1 MMLQRIKLMP
11 DYSCYPLWD
20 RDDGGDIEPWELP
33 LSETTI
39 ERLLNWQDIY
49 DRTIDWDDPASAG
62 FASEKEKK
70 VFEREGISLWKQLQK
85 ELGDEYEIV
94 YFSQLLQ
101 RVINPSKS
109 RLGNYLDALLRTS
122 ELLQLLEK
130 RRGNW
135 AEKEISEKQ
144 FIAPITVAVTRGKSI
159 EFQGKSRSVD
169 KVKLND
175 SLYLYQ
181 ASDNPPHIVRA
192 NRKQPRKLIPDL
204 ATIKSGQKKD

>member
-1 MMLQRIKLMP
+1 MMLHRIKLMP

-33 LSETTI
+33 LSEATI

-62 FASEKEKK
+62 FASEKEKR
-70 VFEREGISLWKQLQK
+70 VFEREGISLWKQLQT

-101 RVINPSKS
+101 QVINPYKS
-109 RLGNYLDALLRTS
+109 RLGNYLDALQRRS
-122 ELLQLLEK
+122 ELPQVIQK

-135 AEKEISEKQ
+135 ADKEISEKQ

-159 EFQGKSRSVD
+159 EDQGKSRSVD
-169 KVKLND
+169 QVKLND
-175 SLYLYQ
+175 WLYLYQ

-192 NRKQPRKLIPDL
+192 NRKQRRKLIPDL
-204 ATIKSGQKKD
+204 ATIKSDQKKD

>member
-1 MMLQRIKLMP
+1 MYTRIKLMT
-11 DYSCYPLWD
+11 DYNYYPLWD
-20 RDDGGDIEPWELP
+20 LDDVGDIDPTELP
-33 LSETTI
+33 LSEATI
-39 ERLLNWQDIY
+39 ERLLNWQKIY
-49 DRTIDWDDPASAG
+49 DGIIDWDDPASAG
-62 FASEKEKK
+62 FASAQEEIA
-70 VFEREGISLWKQLQK
+70 FEREGISLWKQLQK

-109 RLGNYLDALLRTS
+109 RLGNYLYALLRTS
-122 ELLQLLEK
+122 ELPQVIQK
-130 RRGNW
+130 RRGNL

-159 EFQGKSRSVD
+159 EAQGKSRSVD

-181 ASDNPPHIVRA
+181 ASDNPPPTLGVLIA
-192 NRKQPRKLIPDL
+192 NNLE
-204 ATIKSGQKKD
+204 S

>member
-1 MMLQRIKLMP
+1 MYTRIKLMT
-11 DYSCYPLWD
+11 DYNYYPLWD
-20 RDDGGDIEPWELP
+20 MDDVGDIDPTELP
-33 LSETTI
+33 LSEATI
-39 ERLLNWQDIY
+39 ERLLNWQKIY
-49 DRTIDWDDPASAG
+49 DGIIDWDDPASAG
-62 FASEKEKK
+62 FASAQEEIA
-70 VFEREGISLWKQLQK
+70 FEREGISLWKQLQK

-109 RLGNYLDALLRTS
+109 RLGNYLYALLRTS
-122 ELLQLLEK
+122 ELLQVIQK

-135 AEKEISEKQ
+135 PEKEISEKQ
-144 FIAPITVAVTRGKSI
+144 FIVPITVAVTRGKSLD
-159 EFQGKSRSVD
+159 FQGKSRSVD
-169 KVKLND
+169 KVKLNN

>member
-1 MMLQRIKLMP
+1 MMQRIKLMA
-11 DYSCYPLWD
+11 DFDCYPLWD
-20 RDDGGDIEPWELP
+20 MDDGGDIDPTDLP
-33 LSETTI
+33 LSEGTI
-39 ERLLNWQDIY
+39 ELLLNWQNIY
-49 DRTIDWDDPASAG
+49 DGIIDWDDPASAG
-62 FASEKEKK
+62 FASEKEKM
-70 VFEREGISLWKQLQK
+70 VFEREGISLWKKIQK

-101 RVINPSKS
+101 RVINPYKS
-109 RLGNYLDALLRTS
+109 RLGNYLDALLRMS
-122 ELLQLLEK
+122 ELLQLIQK
-130 RRGNW
+130 RRGNL
-135 AEKEISEKQ
+135 AEKEISVKQ
-144 FIAPITVAVTRGKSI
+144 FIAPITVAVTRDKSL

-181 ASDNPPHIVRA
+181 ASDNAPHIVRA

>member
-33 LSETTI
+33 LSEATI
-39 ERLLNWQDIY
+39 ERLLNWQKIY
-49 DRTIDWDDPASAG
+49 EGIIDWDDPASAG
-62 FASEKEKK
+62 FASAQEEIA
-70 VFEREGISLWKQLQK
+70 FEREGISLWKQLQK

-109 RLGNYLDALLRTS
+109 RLGNYLYALLRTS
-122 ELLQLLEK
+122 ELPQLIQK
-130 RRGNW
+130 RRGNL
-135 AEKEISEKQ
+135 ADKEISEKQ

-159 EFQGKSRSVD
+159 EAQGKSRSVD
-169 KVKLND
+169 KVKLKD

-181 ASDNPPHIVRA
+181 ASDNPPQFVRA
-192 NRKQPRKLIPDL
+192 NRKQRRKLIPDL
-204 ATIKSGQKKD
+204 ATIESAQKKD

>member
-33 LSETTI
+33 LSEATI

-62 FASEKEKK
+62 FASAQEEIA
-70 VFEREGISLWKQLQK
+70 FEREGISLWKQLQK

-101 RVINPSKS
+101 RVINPYKS
-109 RLGNYLDALLRTS
+109 RLGNYLDALLRRS
-122 ELLQLLEK
+122 ELPQVIQK
-130 RRGNW
+130 RRSSL
-135 AEKEISEKQ
+135 AEKEISENQ
-144 FIAPITVAVTRGKSI
+144 FIALITVSVNIGKSI
-159 EFQGKSRSVD
+159 EYK
-169 KVKLND
+169 
-175 SLYLYQ
+175 
-181 ASDNPPHIVRA
+181 
-192 NRKQPRKLIPDL
+192 
-204 ATIKSGQKKD
+204 

>member
-33 LSETTI
+33 LSEATI
-39 ERLLNWQDIY
+39 ERLLNWQKIY
-49 DRTIDWDDPASAG
+49 EGIIDWDDPASAG
-62 FASEKEKK
+62 FASAQEEIA
-70 VFEREGISLWKQLQK
+70 FEREGISLWKQLQK

-101 RVINPSKS
+101 RVINPYKS
-109 RLGNYLDALLRTS
+109 RLGHYLDALLRRS
-122 ELLQLLEK
+122 ELLQVIQK
-130 RRGNW
+130 RRGNF

-144 FIAPITVAVTRGKSI
+144 FIVPITVPLTRGKSI
-159 EFQGKSRSVD
+159 EDQGKSSSVD
-169 KVKLND
+169 KIKFND
-175 SLYLYQ
+175 SLYLYP

-192 NRKQPRKLIPDL
+192 NRKRRKLIPDL
-204 ATIKSGQKKD
+204 ATIESDKKND

>member
-1 MMLQRIKLMP
+1 MYTRIKLMT
-11 DYSCYPLWD
+11 DYNYYPLWD
-20 RDDGGDIEPWELP
+20 LDDVGDIDPTELP
-33 LSETTI
+33 LSEATI
-39 ERLLNWQDIY
+39 ERLLNWQKIY
-49 DRTIDWDDPASAG
+49 DGIIDWDDPASAG
-62 FASEKEKK
+62 FASAQEEIA
-70 VFEREGISLWKQLQK
+70 FEREGISLWKQLQK

-109 RLGNYLDALLRTS
+109 RLGNYLYALLRTS
-122 ELLQLLEK
+122 ELPQVIQK
-130 RRGNW
+130 RRGNL

-159 EFQGKSRSVD
+159 EAQGKSRSVD

-181 ASDNPPHIVRA
+181 ASDNPPHIGRP

-204 ATIKSGQKKD
+204 ATIKSGKKKD

>member
-1 MMLQRIKLMP
+1 MYTRIKLMT
-11 DYSCYPLWD
+11 DYNYYPLWD
-20 RDDGGDIEPWELP
+20 LDDVGDIDPTELP
-33 LSETTI
+33 LSEATI
-39 ERLLNWQDIY
+39 ERLLNWQKIY
-49 DRTIDWDDPASAG
+49 DGIIDWDDPASAG
-62 FASEKEKK
+62 FASAQEEIA
-70 VFEREGISLWKQLQK
+70 FEREGISLWKQLQK

-109 RLGNYLDALLRTS
+109 RLGNYLYALLRTS
-122 ELLQLLEK
+122 ELPQVIQK
-130 RRGNW
+130 RRGNL

-159 EFQGKSRSVD
+159 EAQGKSRSVD
-169 KVKLND
+169 KVKFND

-181 ASDNPPHIVRA
+181 ASDNPPHIGRP
-192 NRKQPRKLIPDL
+192 NRQQPRKLIPDL

>member
-33 LSETTI
+33 LSEATI
-39 ERLLNWQDIY
+39 ERLLNWQNIY

-62 FASEKEKK
+62 FASEKEKM
-70 VFEREGISLWKQLQK
+70 VFEIEGISLWKQLQK

-109 RLGNYLDALLRTS
+109 RLGNYLYALLRRS
-122 ELLQLLEK
+122 ELPQVIQK
-130 RRGNW
+130 RRGNL
-135 AEKEISEKQ
+135 ADKEISEKQ
-144 FIAPITVAVTRGKSI
+144 FIALITVAVTRGKSI
-159 EFQGKSRSVD
+159 EAQAKSRSVD

-181 ASDNPPHIVRA
+181 ASDNPPQLVRA
-192 NRKQPRKLIPDL
+192 NRKQRIKLIPDL
-204 ATIKSGQKKD
+204 ATIESAQKKD